1 MTTSVLS
8 LRQSLQQLL
17 GEQAVVSRDGQARYE
32 QGYRYGKGK
41 AAAVVRPK
49 DVAGV
54 KAVLNFC
61 QARRQRLVVQGAHTG
76 LVGAATPDDSG
87 AQIVLSLEQLST
99 IKLDAMNR
107 TATCGAGT
115 LLSSLNA
122 AAAESGLHL
131 PIDLGADPSL
141 GGMVATNT
149 GGSRLLRYGG
159 MREQLIGLEAVLLDA
174 ESTVISDMQGLRKN
188 NVGLD
193 LKQLFVGS
201 GGKFGVVTA
210 VQVSLQPTV
219 RQRVTAFAIPTDM
232 SRIPEIVS
240 KLEACLD
247 QFLLACEGIS
257 RTAMGAALDAHP
269 ALRRPFAEL
278 PPFALLIEAGASIPA
293 RAGLDVDVL
302 LQNAL
307 FECLEGNDPSL
318 SDVVIGP
325 DAHFWAL
332 RHAISDG
339 LKTLGRVI
347 GFDISVRR
355 NRLPELRSVLIAC
368 VTRFNA
374 ELLVADFGHVADG
387 GMHFN
392 IVVPRS
398 IEFDCEDE
406 ALLRAIVFDTV
417 VREFNGS
424 FSAEHGVGPANSAQY
439 TTYRSAVERQLIDT
453 MASIFDPCRCLND
466 QTALQPT
473 ATSDE

>member
-1 MTTSVLS
+1 MTTSVPS

-17 GEQAVVSRDGQARYE
+17 GEQAVVSRDAQARYE
-32 QGYRYGKGK
+32 QGYRYGNGK

-49 DVAGV
+49 DVDGV
-54 KAVLNFC
+54 RAVLNFC
-61 QARRQRLVVQGAHTG
+61 QARRQRLIVQGAHTG

-87 AQIVLSLEQLST
+87 EQIVLSLEQLRT

-122 AAAESGLHL
+122 VAAESGLQL

-149 GGSRLLRYGG
+149 GGARLLRYGG
-159 MREQLIGLEAVLLDA
+159 MREQVIGLEAVLPDA
-174 ESTVISDMQGLRKN
+174 ESTVVSDMQGLRKN

-201 GGKFGVVTA
+201 GGKLGVITA
-210 VQVSLQPTV
+210 VQVSLQPTI
-219 RQRVTAFAIPTDM
+219 RQRVTAFATPTDI

-240 KLEACLD
+240 KLEASLD
-247 QFLLACEGIS
+247 QLLLACEGIS

-278 PPFALLIEAGASIPA
+278 PQFALLIEAGASIPG
-293 RAGLDVDVL
+293 RAELDVEAL
-302 LQNAL
+302 LQSAL
-307 FECLEGNDPSL
+307 LECLEGHDPSV
-318 SDVVIGP
+318 SDVVIGR
-325 DAHFWAL
+325 DDHFWAL

-355 NRLPELRSVLIAC
+355 DRLPQLRSMLLAC

-374 ELLVADFGHVADG
+374 GLLVADFGHVADG

-398 IEFDCEDE
+398 IEFDSQDE
-406 ALLRAIVFDTV
+406 ALLRAVVFDTV

-424 FSAEHGVGPANSAQY
+424 FSAEHGVGPANSVQY
-439 TTYRSAVERQLIDT
+439 ATYRSAAERQLIDNLS
-453 MASIFDPCRCLND
+453 SIFDPWRV
-466 QTALQPT
+466 LQ
-473 ATSDE
+473 